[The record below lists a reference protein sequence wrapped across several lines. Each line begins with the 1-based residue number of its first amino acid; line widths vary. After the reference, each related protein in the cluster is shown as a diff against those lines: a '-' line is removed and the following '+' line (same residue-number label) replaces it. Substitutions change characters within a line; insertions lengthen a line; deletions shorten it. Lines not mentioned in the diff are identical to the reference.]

1 MPPHAPIADHVTH
14 IHLDPLGGASGDMFI
29 SAILDAWP
37 ELESGL
43 ADALRAAG
51 IPEALQIRRV
61 ADQRGGITGSRFV
74 IDSVQTPPGPRTV
87 RAVRSHLANSAL
99 SPDIREQAIS
109 IITLLGKVE
118 AETHAVPLEDVEF
131 HELGGW
137 DTVVDCVAAV
147 WLVHALGRPSWSLSP
162 LPLGGGTVETA
173 HGRLPIPAPATS
185 RLLEGLVIQD
195 DGIPGERVTPT
206 GAAILHYLNP
216 SQTLTLPALTLAGT
230 GYGLGSQE
238 LEGTPNLLRALFFN
252 RSEPRMAEESIGIIR
267 CEVDD
272 QTAEDLAHALERLR
286 SVPGVRDVCYWT
298 AVGKRGRMMAAIQIL
313 CDPDAL
319 HHVALAC
326 LNETS
331 TIGVRT
337 AIETRRVLP
346 RVMHITHVDGRPVA
360 IKRVTRPG
368 GGQTAKI
375 EFASLAESG
384 GDFAERAR
392 IKRLAENNSLE
403 ESS

>member
-1 MPPHAPIADHVTH
+1 M
-14 IHLDPLGGASGDMFI
+14 
-29 SAILDAWP
+29 
-37 ELESGL
+37 
-43 ADALRAAG
+43 
-51 IPEALQIRRV
+51 PEALQIRRV

-74 IDSVQTPPGPRTV
+74 IDSMQAPPGPRTV

-99 SPDIREQAIS
+99 SPDIREQASS

-118 AETHAVPLEDVEF
+118 SETHAVPLEDVEF

-147 WLVHALGRPSWSLSP
+147 WLINALGRPSWSLGP

-173 HGRLPIPAPATS
+173 HGRLPIPAPATL
-185 RLLEGLVIQD
+185 RLLEGLAIHD

-206 GAAILHYLNP
+206 GAAILQHLRP
-216 SQTLTLPALTLAGT
+216 TQTWTLPALTLAGT
-230 GYGLGSQE
+230 GYGLGSRE
-238 LEGTPNLLRALFFN
+238 LEGIPNLLRALFFN
-252 RSEPRMAEESIGIIR
+252 RNESRMADESIGVIR

-272 QTAEDLAHALERLR
+272 QTGEDLAHALERLR
-286 SVPGVRDVCYWT
+286 TVSGVRDVCYWT
-298 AVGKRGRMMAAIQIL
+298 AVGKRGRMIAAIQIL
-313 CDPDAL
+313 CEPDVL
-319 HHVALAC
+319 HQAALAC

-346 RVMHITHVDGRPVA
+346 RVMQVTQVDGRPVA

-368 GGQTAKI
+368 GAQTAKI

-392 IKRLAENNSLE
+392 IKRVAESMSLE
-403 ESS
+403 EPS